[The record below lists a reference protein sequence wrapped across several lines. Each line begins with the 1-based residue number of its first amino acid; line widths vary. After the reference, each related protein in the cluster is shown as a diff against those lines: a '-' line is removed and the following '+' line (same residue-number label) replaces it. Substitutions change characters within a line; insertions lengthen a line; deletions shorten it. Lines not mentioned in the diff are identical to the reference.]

1 MAIQQR
7 NLENLQFGSLLSAPI
22 KTITAIGDETGVDF
36 AGFEGDLVVRLN
48 YTAAG
53 SGATFDFRIEESD
66 TQGGTYTAVA
76 GGAFAQIANAA
87 GAQTLVISKD
97 DTKRWLRFSVT
108 SDAGTGSSSVSADYV
123 GVKKYQ

>member
-7 NLENLQFGSLLSAPI
+7 NLENLQIGSMLSAPI
-22 KTITAIGDETGVDF
+22 KTITANGDETGVNF
-36 AGFEGDLVVRLN
+36 TGFDGDIVFRLN

-66 TQGGTYTAVA
+66 TVGGTYTAVSN
-76 GGAFAQIANAA
+76 GAFTQIGNAA
-87 GAQTLVISKD
+87 GSQTLVIAKD
-97 DTKRWLRFSVT
+97 NTKNFLRFSVV
-108 SDAGTGSSSVSADYV
+108 SDAGTGSSSVSCDYI